1 MNQDVY
7 QHYGKEEKN
16 FIDQV
21 FGWMQQVENRYVP
34 YLSGFLTPR
43 EAMITEQLVAT
54 NDDLAVY
61 FDGGYEGAER
71 QRALIIPPYY
81 EPTVADYNLCLLEV
95 KFPVK
100 FGEITHGRILGTLL
114 STGIDRQR
122 IGDIITDGTYWHLI
136 IDETISEFIK
146 TNVNKIGNVGV
157 HLENINHESL
167 LTSNENWDVIT
178 VISSSMRLDALLSKV
193 YNISRQRAKDAVA
206 AGYVKMNFAEMDR
219 GDIEV
224 KLNDIVS
231 LRKYGRFWVKSVD
244 GVTKKDN
251 YRLTV
256 HVLIK

>member
-1 MNQDVY
+1 MNQDIY
-7 QHYGKEEKN
+7 QHYGKEEKS

-54 NDDLAVY
+54 NDDLSVS
-61 FDGGYEGAER
+61 FNGGYEDAER
-71 QRALIIPPYY
+71 KRALIVPSYY
-81 EPTVADYNLCLLEV
+81 ESTFADYNLCLLEV

-100 FGEITHGRILGTLL
+100 FAEITHGRILGTVL

-122 IGDIITDGTYWHLI
+122 IGDIMTDGTYWQLI
-136 IDETISEFIK
+136 LDDTISEFIK
-146 TNVNKIGNVGV
+146 TNVTKIGNVGV
-157 HLENINHESL
+157 HLENIEIDSL
-167 LTSNENWDVIT
+167 LISNEQWEIET
-178 VISSSMRLDALLSKV
+178 IISSSMRLDALLSKV
-193 YNISRQRAKDAVA
+193 YNISRQRAKEAVA
-206 AGYVKMNFAEMDR
+206 AGYVKMNFAEMSR

-256 HVLIK
+256 HVLSK